1 MEIEA
6 TEVELFRQKY
16 PEYDGRGVTIAV
28 LDTGVDPGAP
38 GLTRTTTGAAK
49 LVGLIDCSGA
59 GDIDTSSVAKIQV
72 SPDGTAYVTGLT
84 GRKLTIPPDWPASFK
99 NEYRVGWKASSIFFP
114 KELLALDGQFMSARK
129 STAERANNILLAE
142 ALKNLAAHEKK
153 FPNLRWSENRLDI
166 DADGEV
172 GARTDLLAQIESL
185 KSFMQE
191 FKDSGPVYDFILFKD
206 EASKWWAAVDIS
218 ENGDLSK
225 TTLLNPYADN
235 FSFGTFTD
243 VNLNYS
249 FNVYDGGNILSIVV
263 PAKSHG
269 THVAA
274 ISAAFFGDGVN
285 PDGVA
290 PGAQILSLKIGDTRL
305 GSSETSQSLV
315 RAATELLKWKVDVVN
330 ISYGEF
336 CATYDYGQFVTLVTE
351 EIIKKNGAVFVSS
364 AGNSG
369 PMLSSLSHP
378 AGNTGVITVGA
389 NQTLA
394 MQETMYTLL
403 EPVPDRPFSFSS
415 MGPTLDGAVGV
426 DVYAPGAAIASVPQ
440 FTKNYAQLMNGTSMA
455 CPNVAG
461 CCALIVSGLK
471 SESQPVNPYK
481 LCWAIR
487 STSKKVG
494 DIFDVGMIQVLKTW
508 DMMHAQAMEQA
519 TDVFYEGHFPK
530 RGIYLR
536 EPFESNCAT
545 DHQVS
550 VRPVF
555 LRMVSDSKKLSGE
568 LDFDIQVTLKP
579 SADWIRSPAVKF
591 PLRMTATGRE
601 FLLRVDPT
609 ALDPGLHVAFVDGY
623 VDKAGTVF
631 RKYLWAPLGANFASI
646 TIKSKNRIG
655 KPLFMVQFNQIN
667 PRSPKSEYESKWRV
681 SLSSTSNSEED
692 GFEWSKKIRVLPSRT
707 AEMWSSI
714 DATTLTV
721 DIKFHGLELTASSLS
736 PTSAFGTRSAGD
748 LIFLASGASGFSRMD
763 LTSHLRTEIIS
774 APSAAFTGV
783 QKTLRPTDSAIH
795 VLGERDTGVDGRPL
809 YSLVLTYPFKVLEDT
824 AVTPVLPMV
833 LDAIYDSFFESTLI
847 CSKILFESADT
858 DDISVLDSQQSYK
871 STHYSKIQKIKLS
884 PGSYFAKLQIV
895 SGSLPKLE
903 KLKGTPISITQEL
916 KKSITV
922 QAHKTVESAVVTQSE
937 PCTKIELERGSTTS
951 FYLPSVEE
959 SISPKNAVSPGDF
972 LVGAMKLGDN
982 VFPDLFRVTYWV
994 PPAPIKSK
1002 ESLGGIEAPLLAVTP
1017 RTESEESPM
1026 NRLRETIR
1034 DAQIAALP
1042 SVDGTQ
1048 RVELIAKLEEEW
1060 GSSYVPLLVG
1070 KMNAYGGEFEKAIKK
1085 NNSVPPET
1093 VDALAK
1099 TCETVLSVLDLKDVA
1114 AYFGYK
1120 TDASCLSGE
1129 DAKTKKKTMA
1139 RYKEAIIL
1147 SLSWKAQLA
1156 KLSVL
1161 GSCQTSEEEKSASLR
1176 ALESCLAELSLWV
1189 SVSDEKYALL
1199 WIFRLQQRGWIGSA
1213 LSCCAKLLAELNDK
1227 NGASEMESRSQAL
1240 AFKFDLLRAL
1250 KWDFWIQY
1258 ESAASAI
1265 NSPPLTALF

>member
-1 MEIEA
+1 
-6 TEVELFRQKY
+6 
-16 PEYDGRGVTIAV
+16 
-28 LDTGVDPGAP
+28 
-38 GLTRTTTGAAK
+38 
-49 LVGLIDCSGA
+49 
-59 GDIDTSSVAKIQV
+59 
-72 SPDGTAYVTGLT
+72 
-84 GRKLTIPPDWPASFK
+84 
-99 NEYRVGWKASSIFFP
+99 
-114 KELLALDGQFMSARK
+114 
-129 STAERANNILLAE
+129 
-142 ALKNLAAHEKK
+142 
-153 FPNLRWSENRLDI
+153 
-166 DADGEV
+166 
-172 GARTDLLAQIESL
+172 
-185 KSFMQE
+185 
-191 FKDSGPVYDFILFKD
+191 
-206 EASKWWAAVDIS
+206 
-218 ENGDLSK
+218 
-225 TTLLNPYADN
+225 
-235 FSFGTFTD
+235 
-243 VNLNYS
+243 
-249 FNVYDGGNILSIVV
+249 
-263 PAKSHG
+263 
-269 THVAA
+269 
-274 ISAAFFGDGVN
+274 
-285 PDGVA
+285 
-290 PGAQILSLKIGDTRL
+290 
-305 GSSETSQSLV
+305 
-315 RAATELLKWKVDVVN
+315 
-330 ISYGEF
+330 
-336 CATYDYGQFVTLVTE
+336 
-351 EIIKKNGAVFVSS
+351 
-364 AGNSG
+364 
-369 PMLSSLSHP
+369 
-378 AGNTGVITVGA
+378 
-389 NQTLA
+389 
-394 MQETMYTLL
+394 
-403 EPVPDRPFSFSS
+403 
-415 MGPTLDGAVGV
+415 
-426 DVYAPGAAIASVPQ
+426 
-440 FTKNYAQLMNGTSMA
+440 MA

-494 DIFDVGMIQVLKTW
+494 DIFEVGMIQVLKTW

-519 TDVFYEGHFPK
+519 TDVLYEGHLPK

-579 SADWIRSPAVKF
+579 SADWIRSPAVKS

-623 VDKAGTVF
+623 VDK
-631 RKYLWAPLGANFASI
+631 
-646 TIKSKNRIG
+646 
-655 KPLFMVQFNQIN
+655 IN

-774 APSAAFTGV
+774 APSATFTGV

-824 AVTPVLPMV
+824 AN
-833 LDAIYDSFFESTLI
+833 
-847 CSKILFESADT
+847 LFESADT

-871 STHYSKIQKIKLS
+871 SIHYSKIQKIKLF

-1002 ESLGGIEAPLLAVTP
+1002 ESLGAIEAPLLAVTP

-1042 SVDGTQ
+1042 NVDGTQ

-1139 RYKEAIIL
+1139 RHKEAIIL

-1240 AFKFDLLRAL
+1240 AFKLDLLRAL